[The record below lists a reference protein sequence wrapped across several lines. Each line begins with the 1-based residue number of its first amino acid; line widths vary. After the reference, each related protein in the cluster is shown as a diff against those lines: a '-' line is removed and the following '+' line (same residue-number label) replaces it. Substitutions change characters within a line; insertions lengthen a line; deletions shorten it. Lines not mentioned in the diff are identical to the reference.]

1 MATQI
6 DLALAQITG
15 FHHGRWNRDDIIGL
29 IEGMALTKKEWLKI
43 RDDID
48 TYLSEYEIKE
58 VNEYFKI

>member
-6 DLALAQITG
+6 DVAIGQFTG
-15 FHHGRWNRDDIIGL
+15 FHHGRWNRDDAIGL
-29 IEGMALTKKEWLKI
+29 VTSMGLSKKEWLKI

-48 TYLSEYEIKE
+48 TYLTEGEIKE